1 MDLKTLSETPPWD
14 RPKEAGRIILDT
26 LGDRRAANADR
37 LLAAELAGEPAGVDD
52 ERVEALLSILRAAD
66 EPEDLRSR
74 AAIALGPALE
84 DADLADPEDPED
96 SAITQRTFQAVQ
108 ATLRNLYLDGG
119 VPKAVRRATL
129 EASVRAP
136 QDWHQDAVRAAFSS
150 GDADWRLT
158 AVFCMQYFRGFDEQI
173 LEALKSSDLL
183 VRTHAVSAAGAW
195 QIQPAWPYVAALVAS
210 PETEKPLLLAAIDAV
225 ASIRPAE
232 APAILGGLVEN
243 RDEDIAEAV
252 FEALGMAEGL
262 EADYDDDDDDDDGD
276 DDDGDD
282 DDGLIR

>member
-1 MDLKTLSETPPWD
+1 MDLKTLSEPPPGD

-136 QDWHQDAVRAAFSS
+136 QDWHPDAVRAAFSS
-150 GDADWRLT
+150 GGADWRLT
-158 AVFCMQYFRGFDEQI
+158 AVFCLQ
-173 LEALKSSDLL
+173 DL
-183 VRTHAVSAAGAW
+183 R
-195 QIQPAWPYVAALVAS
+195 
-210 PETEKPLLLAAIDAV
+210 
-225 ASIRPAE
+225 
-232 APAILGGLVEN
+232 
-243 RDEDIAEAV
+243 
-252 FEALGMAEGL
+252 
-262 EADYDDDDDDDDGD
+262 
-276 DDDGDD
+276 
-282 DDGLIR
+282 